1 VDVRHHV
8 MVNMQPTGGVR
19 REYAR
24 ALKANTLSSIY
35 SGHLRPK
42 GMSKP
47 GFSVFKEMFLETL
60 IQLK

>member
-1 VDVRHHV
+1 
-8 MVNMQPTGGVR
+8 MQPTGGVR

-24 ALKANTLSSIY
+24 ALKANTISSIY

-47 GFSVFKEMFLETL
+47 GLSVFKEMFLETL